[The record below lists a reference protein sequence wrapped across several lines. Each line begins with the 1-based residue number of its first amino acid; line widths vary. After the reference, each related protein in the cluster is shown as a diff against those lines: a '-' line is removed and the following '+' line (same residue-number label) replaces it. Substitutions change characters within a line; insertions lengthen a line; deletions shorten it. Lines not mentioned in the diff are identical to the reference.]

1 MAILCGAAKNSLR
14 GTTVYSSFNL
24 YSTLDGVWCSA
35 DATAVSRWATPL
47 HQQFCHLF
55 AYSLFSPLCTFVG
68 GTKIQNGIVE
78 SFKLAYF
85 YIAAL

>member
-1 MAILCGAAKNSLR
+1 MILYVILIVKFSP
-14 GTTVYSSFNL
+14 L
-24 YSTLDGVWCSA
+24 YILHLIPEYTIAGVWCSA

-55 AYSLFSPLCTFVG
+55 AYSLFSPLCTFA

-85 YIAAL
+85 YMAAL